1 MTASMAR
8 LVGPFLRPFATRAF
22 LGASLL
28 VAAAAP
34 AAATKIDRVVSPAG
48 IEIWLVQEPTVP
60 LIAMDFAF
68 RGGTSQ
74 DPADKAGLASMV
86 AGLIDE
92 GSGNLDSRSF
102 HERAESKAIEVSFS
116 ATRDLFSGSLR
127 TLVENKDEA
136 FELMRTSLTSPHFD
150 PDDVERIR
158 GETLALLRR
167 ETTSPNEI
175 ASKAWWETAF
185 AGHPYS
191 HPVRGTLDTVPAI
204 AVDDLRGY
212 VKNVF
217 ARDTLKVGIV
227 GNIDAATAGALVDKV
242 FAGLPAHA
250 NLREVPSMQPRGL
263 GRVDRVDLDVPQS
276 VVLIGGI
283 GIPRKDPDFLAA
295 FLVNHIL
302 GGGSMSSRLYTEV
315 REKRGLAYSIYS
327 TLVPLDSTALFMAA
341 TATRTEAAG
350 QTLDL
355 VLQEIRRIADN
366 GPTAEELAKAKSYQK
381 GSFPLR
387 FDTSTKIAAQL
398 VLMQAEDLPI
408 DYIDK
413 RNDLIDAVTLA
424 DMRRVAKRFL
434 DGGMLVTMVGRP
446 QPALAKTEVPAAGA
460 GTGTGG
466 APTVLQVR

>member
-1 MTASMAR
+1 MTR
-8 LVGPFLRPFATRAF
+8 LIGPFAARAL
-22 LGASLL
+22 LGASVL

-34 AAATKIDRVVSPAG
+34 AAATKIERVVSPAG

-68 RGGTSQ
+68 RGGSSQ
-74 DPADKAGLASMV
+74 DPEDKPGLASMV

-92 GSGNLDSRSF
+92 GSGDLDSKTF
-102 HERAESKAIEVSFS
+102 HERAESKAIEISFS

-136 FELMRTSLTSPHFD
+136 FGLMRSALNAPRFD
-150 PDDVERIR
+150 AADVERIR
-158 GETLALLRR
+158 GETSAILRR
-167 ETTSPNEI
+167 QTTSPEEL
-175 ASKAWWETAF
+175 ASKRWWATAF
-185 AGHPYS
+185 VGHPYAHS
-191 HPVRGTLDTVPAI
+191 LRGTLDSLATITA
-204 AVDDLRGY
+204 DDLRGY

-242 FAGLPAHA
+242 FAGLPARA
-250 NLREVPSMQPRGL
+250 TLRDVPFAQPQGL
-263 GRVDRVDLDVPQS
+263 GSVVHVDLDVPQS
-276 VVLIGGI
+276 VVMLGGAA
-283 GIPRKDPDFLAA
+283 IPRKDPDFMAA
-295 FLVNHIL
+295 FLVNHVL
-302 GGGSMSSRLYTEV
+302 GGAGMSSRLYHEV

-327 TLVPLDSTALFMAA
+327 TLVPLESTALFMAA

-355 VLQEIRRIADN
+355 LTQEIRRIAEH

-387 FDTSTKIAAQL
+387 FDTSTKIASQL
-398 VLMQAEDLPI
+398 VLMQVEDLGI

-413 RNDLIDAVTLA
+413 RNDLVEAVTLA
-424 DMRRVAKRFL
+424 DVQRVAKRLL
-434 DGGMLVTMVGRP
+434 DGGMLVAMVGRP
-446 QPALAKTEVPAAGA
+446 QPALARTDVPAAGT

-466 APTVLQVR
+466 APTVLQAR

>member
-1 MTASMAR
+1 MAS
-8 LVGPFLRPFATRAF
+8 FIRPFAARAL
-22 LGASLL
+22 LGASLAL
-28 VAAAAP
+28 AAVAP

-48 IEIWLVQEPTVP
+48 IEIWLVQEPSVP

-74 DPADKAGLASMV
+74 DPSDKVGLASMV

-92 GSGNLDSRSF
+92 GSGNLDSKAF
-102 HERAESKAIEVSFS
+102 HERAESKAIEISFS

-127 TLVENKDEA
+127 TLTENKDEA

-150 PDDVERIR
+150 PADIERIR
-158 GETLALLRR
+158 GETLAVLRR
-167 ETTSPNEI
+167 ETTSPNEM
-175 ASKAWWETAF
+175 ASKSWWAAAF
-185 AGHPYS
+185 AGHPYARPS
-191 HPVRGTLDTVPAI
+191 RGTLDTVPTI
-204 AVDDLRGY
+204 TVDDLRGY

-227 GNIDAATAGALVDKV
+227 GNIDAATAGAMVDKV

-250 NLREVPSMQPRGL
+250 NLREVPFSQPQGL
-263 GRVDRVDLDVPQS
+263 GRVTRIDLDVPQS
-276 VVLIGGI
+276 VVMLGGI

-302 GGGSMSSRLYTEV
+302 GGGSMSSRLYAEV

-327 TLVPLDSTALFMAA
+327 TLVPLDSASLFMTA
-341 TATRTEAAG
+341 TATRAEAAD

-355 VLQEIRRIADN
+355 VLQEIRRIAET
-366 GPTAEELAKAKSYQK
+366 GPTVEELAKAKSYQK

-398 VLMQAEDLPI
+398 VLMQIEDLGI

-413 RNDLIDAVTLA
+413 RNDLIEAVTLA
-424 DMRRVAKRFL
+424 DMQRVAKRFL

-446 QPALAKTEVPAAGA
+446 QPALAKSDTPAAGA
-460 GTGTGG
+460 GSGSGG
-466 APTVLQVR
+466 APTVLQAR

>member
-1 MTASMAR
+1 VTASMAT
-8 LVGPFLRPFATRAF
+8 FIRPFAARAL

-28 VAAAAP
+28 IAAAAP
-34 AAATKIDRVVSPAG
+34 AAATKINRVVSPAG
-48 IEIWLVQEPTVP
+48 IEIWLVQEPSVP

-74 DPADKAGLASMV
+74 DPSDKVGLASMV

-92 GSGNLDSRSF
+92 GSGDLDSRGF
-102 HERAESKAIEVSFS
+102 HERAESKAIEISFS

-150 PDDVERIR
+150 PADVERIR
-158 GETLALLRR
+158 GEILAVLRR

-175 ASKAWWETAF
+175 ASKSWWATAF
-185 AGHPYS
+185 AGHPYA
-191 HPVRGTLDTVPAI
+191 HPARGTLDSVPTI
-204 AVDDLRGY
+204 TVDDLRGY

-227 GNIDAATAGALVDKV
+227 GNIDAASAAALVDKV
-242 FAGLPAHA
+242 FASLPAHA
-250 NLREVPSMQPRGL
+250 NLREVPFMQPKGL
-263 GRVDRVDLDVPQS
+263 GSVTRVNLDVPQS
-276 VVLIGGI
+276 VVMLGGI
-283 GIPRKDPDFLAA
+283 GIQRKDPDFLAA

-302 GGGSMSSRLYTEV
+302 GGGTMSSRLYAEV

-327 TLVPLDSTALFMAA
+327 TLVPLDSTSLFMTA
-341 TATRTEAAG
+341 TATRAEAAD

-355 VLQEIRRIADN
+355 VLQEIRRIAET
-366 GPTAEELAKAKSYQK
+366 GPTADELAKAKSYQK

-398 VLMQAEDLPI
+398 VLMQVEDLGI

-413 RNDLIDAVTLA
+413 RNDLIEAVTLA
-424 DMRRVAKRFL
+424 DVQRVAKRFL

-446 QPALAKTEVPAAGA
+446 RPELAKTDTPAAGTGS
-460 GTGTGG
+460 GTG
-466 APTVLQVR
+466 APTVLQAR

>member
-1 MTASMAR
+1 MTR
-8 LVGPFLRPFATRAF
+8 LISPFAARAL

-28 VAAAAP
+28 LAAAAP
-34 AAATKIDRVVSPAG
+34 AAATKIDRVVTPAG

-68 RGGTSQ
+68 RGGSSQ
-74 DPADKAGLASMV
+74 DPEDKPGLASMV

-92 GSGNLDSRSF
+92 GSGDLDSQAF
-102 HERAESKAIEVSFS
+102 HSRAESKAIEISFS

-136 FELMRTSLTSPHFD
+136 FALMRSALNAPRFD
-150 PDDVERIR
+150 AADVERIR
-158 GETLALLRR
+158 GETSAILRR
-167 ETTSPNEI
+167 QTTSPEEL
-175 ASKAWWETAF
+175 ASKSWWAAAF
-185 AGHPYS
+185 PGHPYAHS
-191 HPVRGTLDTVPAI
+191 LRGTLDSLATVT
-204 AVDDLRGY
+204 VDDLRGY

-217 ARDTLKVGIV
+217 ARGTLKVGIV
-227 GNIDAATAGALVDKV
+227 GNIDAASAAALVDKV

-250 NLREVPSMQPRGL
+250 TLRDVPFMEPKGL
-263 GRVDRVDLDVPQS
+263 GSVVHVDLDVPQS
-276 VVLIGGI
+276 VVMLGGA
-283 GIPRKDPDFLAA
+283 GIPRKDPDFMAA

-302 GGGSMSSRLYTEV
+302 GGAGMSSRLYGEV

-355 VLQEIRRIADN
+355 VSQEIRRIAEQ

-387 FDTSTKIAAQL
+387 FDTSTKIAGQL
-398 VLMQAEDLPI
+398 VLMQVEDLGI

-413 RNDLIDAVTLA
+413 RNDLVEAVTLA
-424 DMRRVAKRFL
+424 DVKRVAKRLL
-434 DGGMLVTMVGRP
+434 DGGMLVAMVGRP
-446 QPALAKTEVPAAGA
+446 QPALARTDVPAAGT

-466 APTVLQVR
+466 APTVLQAR

>member
-1 MTASMAR
+1 MTRLIGPLAAR
-8 LVGPFLRPFATRAF
+8 AL

-68 RGGTSQ
+68 RGGSSQ
-74 DPADKAGLASMV
+74 DPADKPGLASMV

-92 GSGNLDSRSF
+92 GSGDLDSKAF
-102 HERAESKAIEVSFS
+102 HERAESKAIEISFS

-127 TLVENKDEA
+127 TLAENKDEA
-136 FELMRTSLTSPHFD
+136 FALMRGALNTPRFD
-150 PDDVERIR
+150 AADVERIR
-158 GETLALLRR
+158 AETSAILRR
-167 ETTSPNEI
+167 QTTSPEEL
-175 ASKAWWETAF
+175 ASKRWWATAF
-185 AGHPYS
+185 AGHPYAHS
-191 HPVRGTLDTVPAI
+191 LRGTLDSLATVTA
-204 AVDDLRGY
+204 DDLRGY

-242 FAGLPAHA
+242 FADLPAHA
-250 NLREVPSMQPRGL
+250 TLRDVAFVQPQGL
-263 GRVDRVDLDVPQS
+263 GSVVHVDLDVPQS
-276 VVLIGGI
+276 VVMLAGA
-283 GIPRKDPDFLAA
+283 GIPRKDPDFMAA
-295 FLVNHIL
+295 FLVNHVL
-302 GGGSMSSRLYTEV
+302 GGAGMSSRLYSEV

-327 TLVPLDSTALFMAA
+327 TLVPLESTALFMAA

-355 VLQEIRRIADN
+355 VTQEIRRMAEQ
-366 GPTAEELAKAKSYQK
+366 GPTPEELAKAKSYQK

-387 FDTSTKIAAQL
+387 FDTSTKIASQL
-398 VLMQAEDLPI
+398 VLMQVEDLGI

-413 RNDLIDAVTLA
+413 RNDLVEAVTL
-424 DMRRVAKRFL
+424 DDVKRVAKRLL
-434 DGGMLVTMVGRP
+434 DGGMLVAMVGRP
-446 QPALAKTEVPAAGA
+446 QPALARTDVPAA
-460 GTGTGG
+460 GTGTGTSG
-466 APTVLQVR
+466 APTVLQAR